1 MKYGLGIALLPFA
14 AWLLWQ
20 TYQDWQR
27 VEAARAALP
36 AGTGFTADDDTNPLS
51 LAGIGE
57 MVLPFVLAAL
67 VFSAFEC
74 IAVYRLVEGERSLS
88 LFDMAVVLGT
98 IAAYGLNFAL
108 KVKHRMPKTALA
120 PRPKAQGRCRGR
132 NGSPSKESKCGC
144 GCGNPTRTTAST
156 RPIIKARIGVP
167 HERPLVRKPWS
178 ERHDVQFAQ
187 YGHSGKAAA

>member
-1 MKYGLGIALLPFA
+1 MKYWLGIALLPFA

-36 AGTGFTADDDTNPLS
+36 AGTDFTADDDTNPLS

-74 IAVYRLVEGERSLS
+74 IAVYRLVDGERSLS
-88 LFDMAVVLGT
+88 LFDMVVVLGT

-108 KVKHRMPKTALA
+108 KVKHRMPKTAL
-120 PRPKAQGRCRGR
+120 
-132 NGSPSKESKCGC
+132 S
-144 GCGNPTRTTAST
+144 TASQST
-156 RPIIKARIGVP
+156 GPLPWPQRLAQQREQARLRLRQP
-167 HERPLVRKPWS
+167 YA
-178 ERHDVQFAQ
+178 HDSLNKTYNQSQDWGSARTPA
-187 YGHSGKAAA
+187 GPEALE